1 MASTVAVPD
10 QLKYTKDHEWIR
22 VEGGIGV
29 VGITDYAQGELGDIV
44 FVELPAVGKQVSQGQ
59 SFGTIEAVKAVSD
72 LYAPVSGEV
81 LEINAALEKSSE
93 LVNKE
98 PYEKGW
104 MIRLKIKD
112 PAELA
117 NLLDANTYRSLI
129 GK

>member
-1 MASTVAVPD
+1 MGKTVTVPD
-10 QLKYTKDHEWIR
+10 QLKYTKDHEWIL

-44 FVELPAVGKQVSQGQ
+44 FVELPAAGRQVRQGE

-81 LEINAALEKSSE
+81 LEINGGLEKASE

-98 PYEKGW
+98 PYGGGW
-104 MIRLKIKD
+104 MIKVRIKD
-112 PAELA
+112 PKELDQ
-117 NLLDANTYRSLI
+117 LLDAKGYRSLI

>member
-1 MASTVAVPD
+1 MGKTITVPD
-10 QLKYTKDHEWIR
+10 QLKYTKDHEWIL

-44 FVELPAVGKQVSQGQ
+44 FVELPAAGRQVRQGE

-81 LEINAALEKSSE
+81 LEINGGLEKASE

-98 PYEKGW
+98 PYGGGW
-104 MIRLKIKD
+104 MIKVRIKD
-112 PAELA
+112 PKELDQ
-117 NLLDANTYRSLI
+117 LLDAKGYRSLI